1 MDDDRLKELLEVVEH
16 SPKIPPEELAEML
29 GVSVSEVTQCLDE
42 LEERGVIRNYKAVI
56 DWDALGEEYVYA
68 IIELKVALEDRSG
81 YDAIAKRIAGFP
93 EVRSV
98 HLVSGDHDLSI
109 TVRGRSMKSVAF
121 FVAEKIAPLKEIRG
135 TVTHFVLKAYK
146 EDGIILFDDERP
158 KRLSITP

>member
-1 MDDDRLKELLEVVEH
+1 MDDDRLKELLEVVEN

-29 GVSVSEVTQCLDE
+29 GVSVSEVTQCLGE

>member
-29 GVSVSEVTQCLDE
+29 GVSVSEVTQSLDE

>member
-29 GVSVSEVTQCLDE
+29 GVSVSEVTQSLGE

>member
-29 GVSVSEVTQCLDE
+29 GVSVSEVTQSLDE
-42 LEERGVIRNYKAVI
+42 LEEKGVIRNYKAVI

>member
-16 SPKIPPEELAEML
+16 NPKIPPEELAVML
-29 GVSVSEVTQCLDE
+29 GMSVYEVTQSLHE
-42 LEERGVIRNYKAVI
+42 LEEQGVIRNYKTVI
-56 DWDALGEEYVYA
+56 DWDVFGEEYVYA

-109 TVRGRSMKSVAF
+109 TVRGRSMKNVAF
-121 FVAEKIAPLKEIRG
+121 FVAEKIAPLKQIRG

-146 EDGIILFDDERP
+146 EDGMILFDDEKP